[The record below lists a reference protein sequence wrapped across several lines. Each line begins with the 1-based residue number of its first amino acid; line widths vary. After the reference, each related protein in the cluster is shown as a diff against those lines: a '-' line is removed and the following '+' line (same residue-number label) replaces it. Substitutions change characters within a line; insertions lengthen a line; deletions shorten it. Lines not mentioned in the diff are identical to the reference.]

1 MLIEPAHPPLAE
13 PSLGFPYFQDRH
25 GMPCFQ
31 TSACKGFVPFMGSA
45 VQTFLARLTS
55 TLSLWG
61 ICAATIYWAFEW
73 GFWALIGMLSI
84 CGLHEFYKMLR
95 AGGVA
100 TFAKTG
106 LLLGILI
113 AIGALWIARA
123 YGSDAAITFA
133 SSGLALSAMLIFTLQ
148 VFTRHSPTPSISESS
163 FTLLGLLY
171 IPFLASFISALIY
184 LTPRDSHGLL
194 TGHFY
199 LLYLAAV
206 TKFSDCGA
214 YLLGSLIGK
223 HPMIPHVSPKK
234 TWEGFAGALLLPAFA
249 SWLLF
254 RMMPEQLSLLF
265 SSQRAILL
273 GLCLAVV
280 AVVGDLAESVVKR
293 ATGVKDS
300 GHFIPGIGGALDLVD
315 SLLFTGPLL
324 YLYLRYA
331 SFLS

>member
-1 MLIEPAHPPLAE
+1 MNDAKNGMYRRPSSVKLVSEIEGVEECLVNTCMVKTSSAE
-13 PSLGFPYFQDRH
+13 K
-25 GMPCFQ
+25 
-31 TSACKGFVPFMGSA
+31 A
-45 VQTFLARLTS
+45 
-55 TLSLWG
+55 
-61 ICAATIYWAFEW
+61 
-73 GFWALIGMLSI
+73 
-84 CGLHEFYKMLR
+84 
-95 AGGVA
+95 
-100 TFAKTG
+100 
-106 LLLGILI
+106 
-113 AIGALWIARA
+113 
-123 YGSDAAITFA
+123 
-133 SSGLALSAMLIFTLQ
+133 
-148 VFTRHSPTPSISESS
+148 
-163 FTLLGLLY
+163 
-171 IPFLASFISALIY
+171 
-184 LTPRDSHGLL
+184 RDSHGLL

-254 RMMPEQLSLLF
+254 RLMPEQLSLIF
-265 SSQRAILL
+265 SSERAILL
-273 GLCLAVV
+273 GLCLAIV

>member
-1 MLIEPAHPPLAE
+1 
-13 PSLGFPYFQDRH
+13 
-25 GMPCFQ
+25 
-31 TSACKGFVPFMGSA
+31 MGSA
-45 VQTFLARLTS
+45 FQTFLSRLTS

-73 GFWALIGMLSI
+73 GFWALIGMLSV
-84 CGLHEFYKMLR
+84 CGLYEFFQMLR

-106 LLLGILI
+106 LILGILMSG
-113 AIGALWIARA
+113 GALVIARA
-123 YGSDAAITFA
+123 FGSDASITFA
-133 SSGLALSAMLIFTLQ
+133 SSALAFSALMILSLQ
-148 VFTRHSPTPSISESS
+148 VFTRRSPTPSISEAS

-184 LTPRDSHGLL
+184 LTPRDSHGLV

-234 TWEGFAGALLLPAFA
+234 TWEGFAGALLLPTFA

-254 RMMPEQLSLLF
+254 KLMPGQLTLLF
-265 SSQRAILL
+265 SSERAIFL
-273 GLCLAVV
+273 GVCLAIV
-280 AVVGDLAESVVKR
+280 AVVGDLAESVIKR

-300 GHFIPGIGGALDLVD
+300 GNFIPGIGGALDLVD

-324 YLYLRYA
+324 YLYLRY
-331 SFLS
+331 STFLPQ